1 MDKLYTKAMRRPW
14 PFWQEPKPDGLLV
27 RDNLSAHQNKAVKP
41 AIEDA
46 GLTLHYLPR

>member
-1 MDKLYTKAMRRPW
+1 MTSMDKLYTKAMRRPCI
-14 PFWQEPKPDGLLV
+14 LV